1 MDATQ
6 ALADLAEISSQIECA
21 VVLDGKG
28 KPLGSTVADAAL
40 AESLAAQ
47 AAELFEVAE
56 NASTTGGELTQLE
69 VALLAGSVFIVREGE
84 LRIVA
89 TTCPEPTIGLVFYD
103 LRSCLRAI
111 SGPET
116 SAPKPRAKKTEQP
129 ATAPAA
135 EVPAPLAPPAGPAQA
150 PRPVPPAPAPKS
162 TSEPKPVPPPEPTPA
177 AAPPAPPAK
186 QVQAPKSA
194 PAPKPTPAPAPAP
207 REAPARPGP
216 SPDATQPQ
224 EGGDGEA

>member
-40 AESLAAQ
+40 AESLAAR
-47 AAELFEVAE
+47 AAELFEAAE

-84 LRIVA
+84 LRVVA

-111 SGPET
+111 SGSET
-116 SAPKPRAKKTEQP
+116 SAPKQRAKKTEQP
-129 ATAPAA
+129 ATAPQEHWAAA
-135 EVPAPLAPPAGPAQA
+135 EPAVPRGTTGSNDGKRRAVRTGMRGP
-150 PRPVPPAPAPKS
+150 RF
-162 TSEPKPVPPPEPTPA
+162 
-177 AAPPAPPAK
+177 
-186 QVQAPKSA
+186 
-194 PAPKPTPAPAPAP
+194 
-207 REAPARPGP
+207 ARR
-216 SPDATQPQ
+216 Q
-224 EGGDGEA
+224 